1 MKLITQKGF
10 KIFFEIAARIVLGG
24 VFAAS
29 GMIKLLEP
37 AANFRAT
44 LYQYEIIPTALV
56 PALAAVLPWMEWIL
70 GVFILA
76 GYALRSSAFV
86 LGSFSFS
93 LAAVIALS
101 GKLGLDPSHTC
112 GCFGEGGPQLS
123 YRQIFSLD
131 ITNGF
136 FGFFLWKCASSR
148 LSLDRW
154 LKPASK

>member
-1 MKLITQKGF
+1 MKLITQKGL
-10 KIFFEIAARIVLGG
+10 KIFFEIAARIILGS

-29 GMIKLLEP
+29 GIIKLLEP

-70 GVFILA
+70 GVFVLA
-76 GYALRSSAFV
+76 GYGLRSSALV
-86 LGSFSFS
+86 LGCFSFS

-123 YRQIFSLD
+123 YPQIFSLD
-131 ITNGF
+131 IVNGL
-136 FGFFLWKCASSR
+136 FGFFLWKFSSAPF
-148 LSLDRW
+148 SLDRW
-154 LKPASK
+154 LKPAPK

>member
-1 MKLITQKGF
+1 MKNLNKKNLSIL
-10 KIFFEIAARIVLGG
+10 FESAARVVLGS

-29 GMIKLLEP
+29 GIIKLLEP

-70 GVFILA
+70 GVFVLA
-76 GYALRSSAFV
+76 GYGLRLSALV
-86 LGSFSFS
+86 LGCFSFS

-101 GKLGLDPSHTC
+101 GKLGLDASHTC

-131 ITNGF
+131 IANGF
-136 FGFFLWKCASSR
+136 FGFFLWKFSSGL

-154 LKPASK
+154 LKVSSK